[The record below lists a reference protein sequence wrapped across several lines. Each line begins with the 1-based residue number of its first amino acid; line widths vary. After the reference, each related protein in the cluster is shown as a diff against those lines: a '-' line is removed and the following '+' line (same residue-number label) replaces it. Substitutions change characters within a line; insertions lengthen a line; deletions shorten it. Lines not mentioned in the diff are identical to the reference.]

1 MATKKIRVYELAR
14 ELGVENAVVLDLANE
29 LKIGVK
35 SHSSSIDDPSAT
47 RPLRRRRPTR
57 RAAPLVVRS
66 RPRPVGVR
74 SRRRPAA
81 ARSRPR
87 VRPAV
92 ARPAPA
98 GHRPARP
105 EVVPAADAE
114 AASRAVAPVALP
126 AGRPVVEAGTRVAA
140 VPVPRAN
147 GPGARSV
154 VAATSKTSG

>member
-35 SHSSSIDDPSAT
+35 SHSSSIDDPSAD
-47 RPLRRRRPTR
+47 R
-57 RAAPLVVRS
+57 
-66 RPRPVGVR
+66 
-74 SRRRPAA
+74 RRRPAA

-154 VAATSKTSG
+154 VAAT